1 MSVKAMEEQQRWVT
15 KAEAAEELGISLST
29 LDRRIKKEEIEV
41 FREGRR
47 VWVLMHGPEFLSDG
61 RTATPGRGQGGRAEE
76 GRCEVGKDRIRVG
89 ASSS

>member
-47 VWVLMHGPEFLSDG
+47 VWVMMHGPEYLSDYVLL
-61 RTATPGRGQGGRAEE
+61 RRAEVRE
-76 GRCEVGKDRIRVG
+76 EELKRLVARLERTNSDLG
-89 ASSS
+89 A